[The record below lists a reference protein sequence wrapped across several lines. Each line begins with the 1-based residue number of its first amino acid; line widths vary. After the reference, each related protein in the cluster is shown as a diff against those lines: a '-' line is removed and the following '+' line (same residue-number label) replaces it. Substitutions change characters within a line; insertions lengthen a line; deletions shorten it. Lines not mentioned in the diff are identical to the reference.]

1 MNRISKKQIAT
12 QNIID
17 TYNRTLKNNLVKNL
31 VKNIN
36 IGFITASQLYLD
48 KINNG
53 CTLEELKEFIELNL
67 KNKDLI
73 EKVK

>member
-1 MNRISKKQIAT
+1 MNRISKKQMAT

-17 TYNRTLKNNLVKNL
+17 TYNRTLKNI

>member
-1 MNRISKKQIAT
+1 MNKISKKQMAT

-17 TYNRTLKNNLVKNL
+17 TYNRTLKNNL

-53 CTLEELKEFIELNL
+53 CTLE
-67 KNKDLI
+67 
-73 EKVK
+73 

>member
-1 MNRISKKQIAT
+1 MNRISKKQMAT

-17 TYNRTLKNNLVKNL
+17 TYNRTLKNI

-53 CTLEELKEFIELNL
+53 CTLEELKKFIELNL

>member
-1 MNRISKKQIAT
+1 MNKISKKQMAT

-17 TYNRTLKNNLVKNL
+17 IYNRTLKNNL

-53 CTLEELKEFIELNL
+53 YTLEELKEFIELNL

>member
-1 MNRISKKQIAT
+1 MNKISKKQMAT

-17 TYNRTLKNNLVKNL
+17 TYNRTLKNNL

-53 CTLEELKEFIELNL
+53 CTLEELKKFIELKL

>member
-1 MNRISKKQIAT
+1 MNKISKKQMAT

-17 TYNRTLKNNLVKNL
+17 TYNRTLKNNL

-48 KINNG
+48 KINND